1 MPKYI
6 IDHMEPS
13 LFKWCILEYRHMSQM
28 VGKANLIFTS
38 ITKGKA
44 KLKGLGKIYSKPIN
58 ELKLNLKK
66 ACILDPGAAK
76 KLTPKD
82 AKKFDCFIFG
92 GILGDYPPRAR
103 TKELVHR
110 LPKVATRNLGRA
122 QMSTDTAVHVTK
134 LIYSGKNL
142 EELDFQDKIEI
153 PISKGES
160 VVLPY
165 RYLLENKEPV
175 LPPGLIEML
184 KKQKGF

>member
-6 IDHMEPS
+6 IEHMEPM

-28 VGKANLIFTS
+28 VGKTNLIFTS
-38 ITKGKA
+38 IKKSKA
-44 KLKGLGKIYSKPIN
+44 KLKGLGKIYSKPVDK
-58 ELKLNLKK
+58 LKLNLKK
-66 ACILDPGAAK
+66 ACILDPGAKK

-110 LPKVATRNLGRA
+110 LPKTETRNLGRA

-134 LIYSGKNL
+134 LIYHGKAL
-142 EELDFQDKIEI
+142 EELKFQDKIEI

-160 VVLPY
+160 VSLPY
-165 RYLLENKEPV
+165 RYLLENREPV
-175 LPPGLIEML
+175 LPPGLVEML

>member
-13 LFKWCILEYRHMSQM
+13 LFKWCILEYRHMSQI
-28 VGKANLIFTS
+28 VGKNNLIFTN
-38 ITKGKA
+38 ITKGKS
-44 KLKGLGKIYSKPIN
+44 KLIGSGKIYSAPIN
-58 ELKLNLKK
+58 KLKLDLKK
-66 ACILDPGAAK
+66 ACILDPGAKK
-76 KLTPKD
+76 KLTPGD
-82 AKKFDCFIFG
+82 AKKFDYFIFG

-110 LPKVATRNLGRA
+110 LPKVQTRNLGRM

-134 LIYSGKNL
+134 LINQGKKL
-142 EELDFQDKIEI
+142 EEIKFQDKIEI

-165 RYLLENKEPV
+165 RYLIQNGEPV

>member
-13 LFKWCILEYRHMSQM
+13 LFKWCILEYRHMSTI
-28 VGKANLIFTS
+28 VGKTKIIFTN
-38 ITKGKA
+38 ITKGKT
-44 KLKGLGKIYSKPIN
+44 KLKGIGKIYSKPID
-58 ELKLNLKK
+58 KLNLNLKR
-66 ACILDPGAAK
+66 ACVLDPGAAK
-76 KLTPKD
+76 KLTPKG

-110 LPKVATRNLGRA
+110 LPKTATRNLGKK

-134 LIYSGKNL
+134 MIYSGKNL
-142 EELDFQDKIEI
+142 EELHFHDKIEI

-160 VVLPY
+160 VLLPY
-165 RYLLENKEPV
+165 RYLFENEEPV
-175 LPPGLIEML
+175 LPSGLIEML
-184 KKQKGF
+184 RKQKGF

>member
-6 IDHMEPS
+6 IDHMEPM
-13 LFKWCILEYRHMSQM
+13 LFKWCILEYRHISQI
-28 VGKANLIFTS
+28 VGKANLIFTN
-38 ITKGKA
+38 IKKEKT
-44 KLKGLGKIYSKPIN
+44 KLKNLGKVYSEPLEKLN
-58 ELKLNLKK
+58 LNLKK
-66 ACILDPGAAK
+66 ACILDPGAKK
-76 KLTPKD
+76 KLIPKD
-82 AKKFDCFIFG
+82 AKKFNCFIFG

-110 LPKVATRNLGRA
+110 LPEVTTRNLGRK

-134 LIYSGKNL
+134 LIYSGKKL

-160 VVLPY
+160 VMLPY

-175 LPPGLIEML
+175 LPPGLTEML